1 MSSGL
6 RQFLRGWNQNLG
18 RDTKAEKAAL
28 LTQIAELDVLADAT
42 GLDEDAWAS
51 RYHLEEQ
58 LLHIYR
64 MEEEHWRQ
72 RDRVRYTLQG
82 DANTAYFHTVANGR
96 RRKCNISKLTTDNGT
111 ITEPKLIQQHVY
123 EFYRNLLGSSAPRVC
138 GLAPSSWGE
147 EARMSEEEN
156 VDLACTFSES

>member
-1 MSSGL
+1 MSAGL
-6 RQFLRGWNQNLG
+6 RQFLRGWKQNLE

-64 MEEEHWRQ
+64 MEEEH
-72 RDRVRYTLQG
+72 
-82 DANTAYFHTVANGR
+82 
-96 RRKCNISKLTTDNGT
+96 
-111 ITEPKLIQQHVY
+111 
-123 EFYRNLLGSSAPRVC
+123 
-138 GLAPSSWGE
+138 
-147 EARMSEEEN
+147 
-156 VDLACTFSES
+156 

>member
-1 MSSGL
+1 
-6 RQFLRGWNQNLG
+6 
-18 RDTKAEKAAL
+18 
-28 LTQIAELDVLADAT
+28 
-42 GLDEDAWAS
+42 
-51 RYHLEEQ
+51 LEEQ
-58 LLHIYR
+58 LLHIYI
-64 MEEEHWRQ
+64 MEEEHCRQ
-72 RDRVRYTLQG
+72 RGRVRWALQG
-82 DANTAYFHTVANGR
+82 DANTAYFHAVANGR